1 MERGISGAAAQADCP
16 GADPDLALLLRACE
30 EGDLPRVRLLWSRA
44 EHPPPR
50 HPTFQFRTFQF
61 TMDPD
66 PGQSERVVVLQN
78 LLHVAAEGGRLSVI
92 KFLVEEKKMLLGV
105 MDSRG
110 RSPLLL
116 ACSGAHT
123 ACAAQLGVE
132 SPAIV
137 NLADRDGMTPFHA
150 ACAAGN
156 VELID
161 LLHRRGA
168 DMNTTATQWVTQC
181 NLDSE
186 EECDVVW
193 CNVRLTPFAA
203 AVMSGSKAAVERLL
217 SFGVDDKTPTKCFTH
232 NCFCDFNYYISPLD
246 LHPVGGTVSKPKRR
260 RRSTPVKERAAKV
273 GVVLPPTPTGL
284 RDRLHH
290 LGSTGHCDGSCELA
304 EWNEGRRK
312 MQRHQKA
319 CQQKVERAE
328 MLQAKESAKYQ
339 RFCSRQTWAVTRHRS
354 KKRNS

>member
-50 HPTFQFRTFQF
+50 HPTFQF

-66 PGQSERVVVLQN
+66 PGQSERIVVLQN

-123 ACAAQLGVE
+123 ACAAQLEVE

-168 DMNTTATQWVTQC
+168 DMNTTAAQ
-181 NLDSE
+181 
-186 EECDVVW
+186 
-193 CNVRLTPFAA
+193 
-203 AVMSGSKAAVERLL
+203 
-217 SFGVDDKTPTKCFTH
+217 
-232 NCFCDFNYYISPLD
+232 
-246 LHPVGGTVSKPKRR
+246 
-260 RRSTPVKERAAKV
+260 
-273 GVVLPPTPTGL
+273 
-284 RDRLHH
+284 
-290 LGSTGHCDGSCELA
+290 
-304 EWNEGRRK
+304 
-312 MQRHQKA
+312 
-319 CQQKVERAE
+319 
-328 MLQAKESAKYQ
+328 
-339 RFCSRQTWAVTRHRS
+339 
-354 KKRNS
+354 